1 MVELT
6 SGDKAKI
13 SRLQRQLNHVPAKS
27 KEAKDLQA
35 AIRKVKGK
43 AKNR

>member
-13 SRLQRQLNHVPAKS
+13 SRLQRQLKHVPAKS
-27 KEAKDLQA
+27 KEARDLRD
-35 AIRKVKGK
+35 AIKKVKDR
-43 AKNR
+43 AKER